1 MKRTATGWFAYQ
13 GIALGILLML
23 VSTASQAR
31 AAACAFITLGAFA
44 LRRATKFYTAVA
56 ASAAA
61 GTLLSLAAGLPIL
74 AQGSAQIAY
83 SIAALALGLLTE
95 GGLLLAV
102 AAQRRA
108 AGESTLI
115 TYVLLAARV
124 AALVLQTAMSL
135 TNFSDTVQS
144 AGNTVQVLSLIG
156 MILVLFRTQR
166 EYISAEGVS
175 E

>member
-31 AAACAFITLGAFA
+31 AAACACITLGAFA

-56 ASAAA
+56 VSAAA

-74 AQGSAQIAY
+74 AQGSAQITY

-108 AGESTLI
+108 AGESTFI

-124 AALVLQTAMSL
+124 AALVLQTAMPL

-144 AGNTVQVLSLIG
+144 AGNTVQVFSLIG

>member
-31 AAACAFITLGAFA
+31 AAAYAFITLGAFA

-95 GGLLLAV
+95 GGLLLA
-102 AAQRRA
+102 
-108 AGESTLI
+108 
-115 TYVLLAARV
+115 ARV
-124 AALVLQTAMSL
+124 AALVLQAAIPL

-144 AGNTVQVLSLIG
+144 VGNTVQVLSLIG